1 MHWACRSRAGTATHR
16 RKNPS
21 GIGKLRV
28 PILRQRAFA
37 AALGLYMFAIAA
49 ASAAAPSIDA
59 SIEPR
64 QIEVGESARL
74 TILTS
79 GSGTLS
85 VTLPVVPGLE
95 FRVVGQ
101 SRQIQIINGAT
112 IDSTSTIV
120 RVTADEPGVFT
131 IPGLTPS
138 SPPLVLRVNPS
149 RGGGSSSLLGN
160 GASPGPPPFVPGGSN
175 ANGIHLT
182 PDGSAFVHLE
192 IPKHEIYVG
201 ESVPIEIQVGM
212 RDGFVASINSL
223 PKLNS
228 GDFTLNNLSRQ
239 PEHAAKAIDGKAFT
253 VYTWR
258 SILAAVKPG
267 TYSLTFEAPVTV
279 RVRTRPQRD
288 SMLDDL
294 LGDPFLQNILGT
306 TVPKNVTVTSP
317 ASAIT
322 VLALPTQGRPPDFGG
337 AVGTFKISA
346 DISSSKNTA
355 GDPLTL
361 RMHVNG
367 AGNFDRV
374 ESSMLAGD
382 AQWKTY
388 EPKAT
393 FNPAD
398 PAGYRG
404 EKVFEQ
410 PLIASQPG
418 THTVPAL
425 SFSYFD
431 PGTRRYET
439 AHSSPLNVTV
449 SPAAESAANEPPPA
463 NAAGA
468 PADESHTGL
477 RPDHAVTEARV
488 DSLIPLYFEPRFVGF
503 SSVLAL
509 LFGAGWIAL
518 RRRELNARDT
528 QRQRERARSQ
538 LIHILLEQMAAA
550 SAAGDAAVFFSSARF
565 ALQQALSARWEA
577 APEQITEDLV
587 DARLEGADKDDI
599 RQIFTLADEANYSGD
614 DLKAA
619 DFERWTQIVSRQF
632 IEETAS

>member
-1 MHWACRSRAGTATHR
+1 
-16 RKNPS
+16 
-21 GIGKLRV
+21 
-28 PILRQRAFA
+28 
-37 AALGLYMFAIAA
+37 MFAIAA
-49 ASAAAPSIDA
+49 ASTAAAPSVDA
-59 SIEPR
+59 NIEPH
-64 QIEVGESARL
+64 QIEVGESAQL

-101 SRQIQIINGAT
+101 SRQIQMINGAT
-112 IDSTSTIV
+112 IESTSTIV
-120 RVTADEPGVFT
+120 RVTADEPGIFT
-131 IPGLTPS
+131 IPGLTPT

-149 RGGGSSSLLGN
+149 KGGGSPSLLGN
-160 GASPGPPPFVPGGSN
+160 GALLGPAPLVPGGSN
-175 ANGIHLT
+175 TNGIHLT

-192 IPKHEIYVG
+192 MPKHEIYVG
-201 ESVPIEIQVGM
+201 ESVPVEIQVGM
-212 RDGFVASINSL
+212 RDGFVASINGL

-239 PEHAAKAIDGKAFT
+239 PEHAAKAIDGKPFT

-258 SILAAVKPG
+258 SVLAAVKPG

-294 LGDPFLQNILGT
+294 LGDPFLQNIFGI

-317 ASAIT
+317 AAAIK
-322 VLALPTQGRPPDFGG
+322 VLALPTQGRPLDFGG
-337 AVGTFKISA
+337 AVGAFKISA

-374 ESSMLAGD
+374 ESPMLRGD
-382 AQWKTY
+382 GQWKTY

-398 PAGYRG
+398 PIGYRG
-404 EKVFEQ
+404 EKIFEQ

-425 SFSYFD
+425 NFSYFD

-449 SPAAESAANEPPPA
+449 SPAVDSAANEPPPPA

-468 PADESHTGL
+468 PADESHGGL
-477 RPDHAVTEARV
+477 RRDHAVTEARV
-488 DSLIPLYFEPRFVGF
+488 DSLIPPYFQPRIVGF

-509 LFGAGWIAL
+509 AVGGGWIAL
-518 RRRELNARDT
+518 RRREINARDT
-528 QRQRERARSQ
+528 KRQRELARVQ
-538 LIHILLEQMAAA
+538 LTRTLLERMAAA
-550 SAAGDAAVFFSSARF
+550 SASGNAAVFLSSARS
-565 ALQQALSARWEA
+565 ALQQALSARWEV
-577 APEQITEDLV
+577 APEQIAEDLV

-599 RQIFTLADEANYSGD
+599 RQIFALADEANYSGD
-614 DLKAA
+614 DVQTA
-619 DFERWTQIVSRQF
+619 DFERWTQIVNRQF
-632 IEETAS
+632 SEETTS